1 MLRTKGRERGSR
13 QCRERKGDGGKGR
26 VGGRERERKE
36 KEGRKDPE
44 LSLSEGTEL

>member
-1 MLRTKGRERGSR
+1 ME
-13 QCRERKGDGGKGR
+13 GKGEWE
-26 VGGRERERKE
+26 GERERERKE